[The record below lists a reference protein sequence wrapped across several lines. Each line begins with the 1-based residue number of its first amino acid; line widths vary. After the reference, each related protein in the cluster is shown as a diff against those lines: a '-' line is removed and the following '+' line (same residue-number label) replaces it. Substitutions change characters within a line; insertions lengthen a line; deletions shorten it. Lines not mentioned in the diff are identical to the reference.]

1 MQRQHHPGSL
11 AMSLGG
17 ACHPGIHL
25 ASIVPVHGCKQ
36 HSDYMMINTLL
47 RKKDGYPSCISR
59 FWNHC
64 DVFLTP

>member
-36 HSDYMMINTLL
+36 HSDYMMTNTLL
-47 RKKDGYPSCISR
+47 RKKMDILA
-59 FWNHC
+59 
-64 DVFLTP
+64 VFQEFGTIVIYF